1 MMSGR
6 CYLHRFLSPLLLIAL
21 AACAPPAQQ
30 IVVMPTLAILPTA
43 TPAPTDTPVPTS
55 TPTLTSI
62 PSTPTPN
69 LLETQVA
76 ALEATNAA
84 AQITLEALLTKD
96 APTATLSASA
106 TPSQTITATLPPS
119 LTPVPV
125 VPMQPQAIYVRSTA
139 NLRVCASR
147 GCEDVWQL
155 QAGDVITATGT
166 IQGEVID
173 AGNALWFRVE
183 YAGRDLYIY
192 SQLVSLSPPTAV
204 PVSAPPTNPP
214 ILIFPTSAPVNVPP
228 AGSGSCP
235 SLSASCSALTC
246 DQAYACLAAG
256 HSSLD
261 RDHDGVPCESI
272 CGG

>member
-1 MMSGR
+1 MMSVKG
-6 CYLHRFLSPLLLIAL
+6 YLALSLWLTLTTI
-21 AACAPPAQQ
+21 AACSPPAQQ
-30 IVVMPTLAILPTA
+30 IVVMPTLASLPTA
-43 TPAPTDTPVPTS
+43 TPAPTNTLTPTS

-62 PSTPTPN
+62 PPTATPN

-76 ALEATNAA
+76 ELQATNAV

-96 APTATLSASA
+96 APTATSEHTV
-106 TPSQTITATLPPS
+106 TPSLTITATLPPS
-119 LTPVPV
+119 ETPLPV
-125 VPMQPQAIYVRSTA
+125 VPMQPQTVYVRSTA

-147 GCEDVWQL
+147 DCEQVWQL
-155 QAGDVITATGT
+155 QSGDVLTATGS

-183 YAGRDLYIY
+183 YAGRNLYIY
-192 SQLVSLSPPTAV
+192 STLVSLSPPTAV
-204 PVSAPPTNPP
+204 PVYVPPTYPP
-214 ILIFPTSAPVNVPP
+214 ILIPPTSPPISVPP
-228 AGSGSCP
+228 GSGGGCP
-235 SLSASCSALTC
+235 SLSANCSALTC